1 MVFIQSFREDFIQGF
16 EASIVVLFCQFV
28 QGLHNK
34 SVLSRCKSKAI
45 VICLEEHVHTI
56 IPSNSKCD
64 FANTISLHGIK
75 NNFFKIIFF
84 TSKSKKNIYD

>member
-1 MVFIQSFREDFIQGF
+1 MIFIQFFREDFIQGF

-45 VICLEEHVHTI
+45 VICLEEHVQTI
-56 IPSNSKCD
+56 TPSNSKCD

-75 NNFFKIIFF
+75 KFL
-84 TSKSKKNIYD
+84 